1 MNRTRVWRNIYD
13 TACTC
18 AAPSNWDSLTHAYV
32 ALTNSSFFV
41 KRVYYY
47 LCVSNYILRILYVDE
62 TP

>member
-13 TACTC
+13 TARP
-18 AAPSNWDSLTHAYV
+18 APSNWDSLTHAYF

-41 KRVYYY
+41 KQVYYY